1 MWTRTRTY
9 VTPPS
14 RWRWSACALRTG
26 VGIGRCPPKRAP
38 HHTLTTALQQQQCS
52 VSERGFLYN
61 RFQEERG
68 GREGWDLRAH
78 VPCVCVW
85 GWASGFLLP
94 GRSRIGRRTKRE
106 QVTQVGASCP
116 ALMMW
121 APSSVLHTS
130 DFNSS
135 FAIFTGNFANRILI
149 QLCC

>member
-68 GREGWDLRAH
+68 GREGGVGSARPCP
-78 VPCVCVW
+78 VCVCGV
-85 GWASGFLLP
+85 GPVVFFFQDVVGSEE
-94 GRSRIGRRTKRE
+94 E
-106 QVTQVGASCP
+106 QNESKSPKLEPVAQRWWCERPAASCTHP
-116 ALMMW
+116 
-121 APSSVLHTS
+121 TS
-130 DFNSS
+130 IPLLLYSPGTLPTEF
-135 FAIFTGNFANRILI
+135 
-149 QLCC
+149 